1 MIKINSYEA
10 KLNFSKIMIQVANGN
25 EIIITRSGQDFAR
38 ITPLKKSSPDESQDI
53 EKIKKGLSLSLE

>member
-38 ITPLKKSSPDESQDI
+38 ITPLKKSDPDKPQDI
-53 EKIKKGLSLSLE
+53 EKTKNELLLSLE